1 MGSAD
6 RLGVAP
12 NLPSTFANG
21 GRYGSQFEGFGSEPT
36 PDSSEVGDVDRT
48 GCEGLHDGHLLP
60 RRSEDPK
67 PWKAEFAGAS
77 DPVKRLGSSQPS
89 NRWSTEGRDRGSPQ
103 LATRT
108 FQRDVPSCWMR
119 STSSVASWTPTCA
132 GRDPPWNSLLH
143 LVVQKQRSR
152 WRDDGAHQRQVPRCP
167 LVEGPSASS
176 LQRWSDNNSELID
189 QPAHEQGLG

>member
-103 LATRT
+103 LATRNIPAKCPELLDAVDIIGRLMDSDLRGQGSAMELT
-108 FQRDVPSCWMR
+108 PSLGRPEAEVPLAR
-119 STSSVASWTPTCA
+119 
-132 GRDPPWNSLLH
+132 
-143 LVVQKQRSR
+143 
-152 WRDDGAHQRQVPRCP
+152 
-167 LVEGPSASS
+167 
-176 LQRWSDNNSELID
+176 
-189 QPAHEQGLG
+189 